1 MGNLNEI
8 EKIEELRNN
17 TKINKKEKK
26 KIKIKNQDPIY
37 KFLHYEG
44 SIQRIS
50 LIPTSPQIKEMLLEN
65 KYQYKYRFELPPQEE
80 IDRMAFEDK
89 VSIFKTSL
97 HKLKVDWRT
106 GAEHL
111 DINRDDIINLSINQ
125 FNAID
130 PYRELKI
137 NFNGEVNLDAGGL
150 IREWLTV
157 IFKELESEKE
167 QLFEKADTRD
177 FSIKLKNELNVSQR
191 NIEIFN
197 FIGKIMAKA
206 LLENLTVNTCFN
218 KYIYKIILDEK
229 IEFKELIF
237 IDQSLYHSLEKMKE
251 MENIDDLEIFF
262 NIEYKDSKGEIISED
277 LITNGKNI
285 KVKKQNIDFYIEQRI
300 NNMIWK
306 NRILLNEIKKGL
318 FSIIPENLIK
328 IFTAEQFELLLNG
341 TPFIDVEDWR
351 VNTTYNGYFTND
363 KIIMDFWD
371 IIIELPQDKLARLL
385 QFCTGSSRVP
395 IGGFRSLESNR
406 GNKSPFCITKVEYE
420 NNGQNFIRAHTCFNR
435 LNLPNFPTKEEL
447 QNGIDYILENEIL
460 GFGID

>member
-8 EKIEELRNN
+8 DKIEELRNN

-37 KFLHYEG
+37 KFLHYQG

-167 QLFEKADTRD
+167 KLFEKADTMD
-177 FSIKLKNELNVSQR
+177 YSIKLKNELNVSQR

-229 IEFKELIF
+229 IEFK
-237 IDQSLYHSLEKMKE
+237 
-251 MENIDDLEIFF
+251 
-262 NIEYKDSKGEIISED
+262 
-277 LITNGKNI
+277 
-285 KVKKQNIDFYIEQRI
+285 
-300 NNMIWK
+300 
-306 NRILLNEIKKGL
+306 
-318 FSIIPENLIK
+318 
-328 IFTAEQFELLLNG
+328 
-341 TPFIDVEDWR
+341 
-351 VNTTYNGYFTND
+351 
-363 KIIMDFWD
+363 
-371 IIIELPQDKLARLL
+371 
-385 QFCTGSSRVP
+385 
-395 IGGFRSLESNR
+395 
-406 GNKSPFCITKVEYE
+406 
-420 NNGQNFIRAHTCFNR
+420 
-435 LNLPNFPTKEEL
+435 
-447 QNGIDYILENEIL
+447 
-460 GFGID
+460 

>member
-1 MGNLNEI
+1 MGNTHEI
-8 EKIEELRNN
+8 EKIEDIRF
-17 TKINKKEKK
+17 KNKKDKK
-26 KIKIKNQDPIY
+26 KQKLKVSDPLY
-37 KFLHYEG
+37 KFLNYEG
-44 SIQRIS
+44 DITKMS
-50 LIPTSPQIKEMLLEN
+50 LIAASPQIREILMDNNINYNIKL
-65 KYQYKYRFELPPQEE
+65 ELPPKAE
-80 IDRMAFEDK
+80 IERMAFEDK
-89 VSIFKTSL
+89 VLIFKSYL
-97 HKLKVDWRT
+97 QRLKIDWRQ
-106 GAEHL
+106 GAEHI
-111 DINRDDIINLSINQ
+111 DINRDEIINLSIHQ
-125 FNAID
+125 FKLIN
-130 PYRELKI
+130 PYKELKI
-137 NFNGEVNLDAGGL
+137 NFNGEVNQDAGGL

-157 IFKELESEKE
+157 IFKELQSEKE
-167 QLFEKADTRD
+167 GLFEKADTMD
-177 FSIKLKNELNVSQR
+177 YSIKLKNELKVNQR

-251 MENIDDLEIFF
+251 MENIEDLEIFF
-262 NIEYKDSKGEIISED
+262 NIEYKDSKGQIISED

-420 NNGQNFIRAHTCFNR
+420 KNGQNFIRAHTCFNR
-435 LNLPNFPTKEEL
+435 LNLPNFPNKDEL
-447 QNGIDYILENEIL
+447 KKGINFVLENEIL